1 MIRSAAIAAILLAAG
16 SASATV
22 FCNPIPISVP
32 GGAGTSGPSTPY
44 PTSILVGG
52 QQTSLAGVKVL
63 LHGFTHTFPGDLDI
77 LLVAPNGGSVLLMS
91 DAGGDFVVNNVE
103 LVIQDGAPSFPEF
116 AQIVSGSYAPTNF
129 GALADPF
136 NAPAPAGPYGSTLGS
151 LNGINPNGVWQLFV
165 MDDAGGDIGAFSGGW
180 CIEIEAVPAPGTLGL
195 GALALAGLA
204 RRRRR

>member
-1 MIRSAAIAAILLAAG
+1 MIRACSAAALLLAAG

-22 FCNPIPISVP
+22 FCNPIPILVP
-32 GGAGTSGPSTPY
+32 GGVGTSGPASPY

-52 QQTSLAGVKVL
+52 QQTSLSSVKVL
-63 LHGFTHTFPGDLDI
+63 LHGFTHTFPGDLDV

-91 DAGGDFVVNNVE
+91 DAGAQFDVIGVE
-103 LVIQDGAPSFPEF
+103 LVIQDGAPSLPEF
-116 AQIVSGSYAPTNF
+116 AQIVSGTFAPTNY

-136 NAPAPAGPYGSTLGS
+136 NAPAPAAPYGSTLGS

-165 MDDAGGDIGAFSGGW
+165 MDDAGQDIGAFDGGW
-180 CIEIEAVPAPGTLGL
+180 CLEIEAVPAPGTLAL
-195 GALALAGLA
+195 GAIALAGLA